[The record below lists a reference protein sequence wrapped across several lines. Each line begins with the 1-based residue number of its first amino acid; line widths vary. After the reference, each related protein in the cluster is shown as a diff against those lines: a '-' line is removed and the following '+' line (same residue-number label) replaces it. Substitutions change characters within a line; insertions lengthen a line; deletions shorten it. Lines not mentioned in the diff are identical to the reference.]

1 MDVTPYVTALRE
13 DLVSAAAA
21 GDEQTQRTATL
32 LAAAIEPAA
41 RLAVMNALTDLAEE
55 VTEALEG
62 ERTVELRL
70 NGRQVKVVVTDPP
83 GAQPSEE
90 PPTSTP
96 PIGGAESAAGDIS
109 RITLRLMEEIK
120 GHAEQAA
127 NRQGVSLNSWIA
139 QAVQGALYGAQ
150 TRNHSRGRA
159 DWGPDAQRGRERG
172 PRKNRDDGRSVR
184 GWVQG

>member
-41 RLAVMNALTDLAEE
+41 RLAVMNALADLAEE
-55 VTEALEG
+55 VTEALDG

-70 NGRQVKVVVTDPP
+70 NGRQVKVVVTEPA
-83 GAQPSEE
+83 GTQPSDQ
-90 PPTSTP
+90 PSTAPATP
-96 PIGGAESAAGDIS
+96 PIGDAGDIS

-150 TRNHSRGRA
+150 SRNQSRGRA